1 MKRILFL
8 ILSGIIGSM
17 GLGAGTV
24 LILYL
29 TVFENIPQIEA
40 QGINLLFSLPC
51 AALSIII
58 YKHKKLIQTDNLLW
72 LILSGVFGAIAGYII
87 LDRIKPGFLSD
98 IFAVALIALSAYQL
112 FFERKKK
119 ETNKNK

>member
-24 LILYL
+24 LIIYL
-29 TVFENIPQIEA
+29 TIFENMPQIEA

-51 AALSIII
+51 AALSILI
-58 YKHKKLIQTDNLLW
+58 YQRKKLIVKDNLSC
-72 LILSGVFGAIAGYII
+72 LILSGIVGALGGYLI
-87 LDRIKPGFLSD
+87 LDRMKPDILSD
-98 IFAVALIALSAYQL
+98 IFACALILLSIYQL
-112 FFERKKK
+112 FGGSKKPVNR
-119 ETNKNK
+119 NKH

>member
-1 MKRILFL
+1 MKRVFFL

-24 LILYL
+24 LIIYL
-29 TVFENIPQIEA
+29 TVFESIPQIEA

-58 YKHKKLIQTDNLLW
+58 YKRKKLIRTKNLLW
-72 LILSGVFGAIAGYII
+72 LIISGIAGAVGGYLI
-87 LDRIKPGFLSD
+87 LDRIKPDILTD
-98 IFAVALIALSAYQL
+98 IFAFALIALSVYQL
-112 FFERKKK
+112 FFESKK
-119 ETNKNK
+119 ETKQ